1 MMSMFDRG
9 RRLGLLI
16 QTMGLTKR
24 YGRARGIENLS
35 IHVSRGDIYGFI
47 GSNGAG
53 KSTTIRLLLGLIR
66 PSGGSAKV
74 LGLDILKH
82 KKEILAGVGYVPSEI
97 SYYSGMRGMDAAR
110 MAARLRRVEC
120 TAEARRLAERLSLDL
135 NRKVT
140 DLSFGN
146 KKKVAIVCAL
156 QHKPDLLI
164 LDEPTS
170 GLDPLMQ
177 KAFWD
182 IILERHRQ
190 GATVFLSSHV
200 LSEIQQHC
208 TRAAIIREGRLVV
221 EDDVRTLAQTA
232 AKRVTL
238 HNVRGEL
245 PEIQGAKDM
254 HWVGST
260 VSFLVQGDARQLLE
274 DLRRGDFEDL
284 TITEP
289 DMEEIFLHFYENE
302 GVRA

>member
-1 MMSMFDRG
+1 M
-9 RRLGLLI
+9 I
-16 QTMGLTKR
+16 ETAQLTKR

-35 IHVSRGDIYGFI
+35 IHVYRGDIYGFI

-66 PSGGSAKV
+66 PTGGSAKV
-74 LGLDILKH
+74 LGFDILKQ
-82 KKEILAGVGYVPSEI
+82 KKEILSAVGYIPSEV
-97 SYYSGMRGMDAAR
+97 SYYPGMRGMDAAR
-110 MAARLRRVEC
+110 MAARLRKRDC
-120 TAEARRLAERLSLDL
+120 AAEARRLAERMSLDL
-135 NRKVT
+135 SRKVT

-190 GATVFLSSHV
+190 GATIFLSSHV

-208 TRAAIIREGRLVV
+208 TRASIIREGRLVV
-221 EDDVRTLAQTA
+221 EDEVHTLAQTA

-238 HNVRGEL
+238 RNVRGEL
-245 PEIQGAKDM
+245 PLIRGAKDLVQ
-254 HWVGST
+254 VGGN
-260 VSFLVQGDARQLLE
+260 VSFLVQGEARQLLE
-274 DLRRGDFEDL
+274 DLRQGDFDDL

-289 DMEEIFLHFYENE
+289 DMEEIFLHFYEKE
-302 GVRA
+302 GVVA

>member
-1 MMSMFDRG
+1 MMPVLTKREDAKV
-9 RRLGLLI
+9 I
-16 QTMGLTKR
+16 ETAGLTKR
-24 YGRARGIENLS
+24 YGRARGIDDLS
-35 IHVSRGDIYGFI
+35 IRVNRGDIYGFI

-66 PSGGSAKV
+66 PTGGSARV
-74 LGLDILKH
+74 LGLDIVKQ
-82 KKEILAGVGYVPSEI
+82 KKEILASVGYIPSEI
-97 SYYSGMRGMDAAR
+97 SYYPGMRGLDAAR
-110 MAARLRRVEC
+110 MAARLRRVAC
-120 TAEARRLAERLSLDL
+120 GAEARRLSERMSLDL
-135 NRKVT
+135 SRRVS

-190 GATVFLSSHV
+190 GATIFLSSHV

-221 EDDVRTLAQTA
+221 EDDVYTLAQTA

-245 PEIQGAKDM
+245 PRVQGARDLTR
-254 HWVGST
+254 VGSN
-260 VSFLVQGDARQLLE
+260 VSFLVQGKARRLLE
-274 DLRRGDFEDL
+274 DLQQGDFDDL

-289 DMEEIFLHFYENE
+289 DMEEIFLHFYEKE
-302 GVRA
+302 GVKA

>member
-1 MMSMFDRG
+1 MIETSH
-9 RRLGLLI
+9 
-16 QTMGLTKR
+16 LTKR
-24 YGRARGIENLS
+24 YGRARGIEDLS
-35 IHVSRGDIYGFI
+35 IRVNRGDIYGFI

-53 KSTTIRLLLGLIR
+53 KSTTIRALLGLIR
-66 PSGGSAKV
+66 PSGGSARV
-74 LGLDILKH
+74 LGLDIIRQ
-82 KKEILAGVGYVPSEI
+82 KKEILANVGYIPSEI
-97 SYYSGMRGMDAAR
+97 SYYPGMRGSDVLR
-110 MAARLRRVEC
+110 MAARLRRAACGVE
-120 TAEARRLAERLSLDL
+120 AKRLAERMSLDL

-182 IILERHRQ
+182 LILERHRQ

-221 EDDVRTLAQTA
+221 EDAVDTLAQTA

-238 HNVRGEL
+238 RNVRGTL
-245 PEIQGAKDM
+245 PEISGAKDLTQ
-254 HWVGST
+254 VGNNI
-260 VSFLVQGDARQLLE
+260 SFLVQGEARQLLE
-274 DLRRGDFEDL
+274 DLRQGDFDDL

>member
-1 MMSMFDRG
+1 MIETAR
-9 RRLGLLI
+9 
-16 QTMGLTKR
+16 LTKR
-24 YGRARGIENLS
+24 YGRARGIEGLS
-35 IHVSRGDIYGFI
+35 IRVNRGDIYGFI

-66 PSGGSAKV
+66 PSGGSARV
-74 LGLDILKH
+74 LGIDIIKR
-82 KKEILAGVGYVPSEI
+82 KKDILAGVGYVPSEI
-97 SYYSGMRGMDAAR
+97 SYYPGMRGLDAAR
-110 MAARLRRVEC
+110 FAARLRHVEC
-120 TAEARRLAERLSLDL
+120 GAEARRLADLMSLDL
-135 NRKVT
+135 GRKIS

-182 IILERHRQ
+182 IILERNRQ

-200 LSEIQQHC
+200 LSEIQHHC

-221 EDDVRTLAQTA
+221 EDGVQALSKTA

-238 HNVRGEL
+238 RHIRGEL
-245 PEIQGAKDM
+245 PEIAGAKDLIWM
-254 HWVGST
+254 GDS
-260 VSFLVQGDARQLLE
+260 VSFLVQGATKRLLE
-274 DLRRGDFEDL
+274 DLRHADFDDL

-289 DMEEIFLHFYENE
+289 DMEEIFLHFYEKE
-302 GVRA
+302 GAAS

>member
-1 MMSMFDRG
+1 M
-9 RRLGLLI
+9 I
-16 QTMGLTKR
+16 ETVQLTKR
-24 YGRARGIENLS
+24 YGRARGISDLS
-35 IHVSRGDIYGFI
+35 IRVNPGDIYGFI

-66 PSGGSAKV
+66 PTGGSARMM
-74 LGLDILKH
+74 GLDIVRQ
-82 KKEILAGVGYVPSEI
+82 KKQILAAVGYVPSEI
-97 SYYSGMRGMDAAR
+97 SYYPGMRGIDAAR

-120 TAEARRLAERLSLDL
+120 GAEARRLAERMSLDL

-164 LDEPTS
+164 LDEPTG

-221 EDDVRTLAQTA
+221 EDEVHVLAQTA

-238 HNVRGEL
+238 RNVRGEL
-245 PEIQGAKDM
+245 PPIQGARDLTRA
-254 HWVGST
+254 GSH
-260 VSFLVQGDARQLLE
+260 VSFLVQGGAHQLLE
-274 DLRRGDFEDL
+274 DLRQADFDDL

-289 DMEEIFLHFYENE
+289 DMEEIFLHFYEKE
-302 GVRA
+302 GVRS